1 MSVLSI
7 VAYVLMFIGVA
18 FSFLGSLGILR
29 FPDVYN
35 RLQAGTKCV
44 TIGTCSTLL
53 GAAIY
58 GVHLYVTPLQ
68 ASASFI
74 IKPLLVIVL
83 LLLTSPVGAHAIA
96 RAAYQSGVPMWEK
109 SVVDQYKEY
118 MEKGKEENEEEDAV

>member
-1 MSVLSI
+1 MVIAEISYI
-7 VAYVLMFIGVA
+7 FMFIGVA

-44 TIGTCSTLL
+44 TIGTCSTML

-58 GVHLYVTPLQ
+58 GVHLYTMQ
-68 ASASFI
+68 ASAAFI

-96 RAAYQSGVPMWEK
+96 RAAYHSRVPMWEN
-109 SVVDQYKEY
+109 SVVDQYKAYFE
-118 MEKGKEENEEEDAV
+118 EKYVREE